1 MKYFIYIIS
10 IIILLGLN
18 VGLFNNLQIR
28 GQIPNLLLLLTLY
41 CSLEK
46 KGYEFF
52 FVAFIAGIFLDFYSV
67 NFFGSFTLAFLVL
80 ALAIHFLSGSLM
92 VLEVNWRSLTLLLL
106 ASLLLVNFTLWLYGF
121 LAFKLNLT
129 ADYESIVVFIKSFP
143 AEFFY
148 NWLLLYPMYLLSNLL
163 KRLIDNLKLRRR
175 GFVS

>member
-1 MKYFIYIIS
+1 
-10 IIILLGLN
+10 
-18 VGLFNNLQIR
+18 
-28 GQIPNLLLLLTLY
+28 
-41 CSLEK
+41 
-46 KGYEFF
+46 
-52 FVAFIAGIFLDFYSV
+52 
-67 NFFGSFTLAFLVL
+67 
-80 ALAIHFLSGSLM
+80 LSGSLM